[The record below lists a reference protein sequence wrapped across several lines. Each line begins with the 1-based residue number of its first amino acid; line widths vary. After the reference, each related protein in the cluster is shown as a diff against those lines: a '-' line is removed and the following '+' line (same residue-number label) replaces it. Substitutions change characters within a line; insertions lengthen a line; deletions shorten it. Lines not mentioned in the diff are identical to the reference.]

1 MLKEEQNYLQTM
13 LFIKQNE
20 YSKSGD
26 ESICCA
32 VMITVKMK

>member
-1 MLKEEQNYLQTM
+1 MQNDLQAV

-26 ESICCA
+26 GSICYA
-32 VMITVKMK
+32 VMITVRMK